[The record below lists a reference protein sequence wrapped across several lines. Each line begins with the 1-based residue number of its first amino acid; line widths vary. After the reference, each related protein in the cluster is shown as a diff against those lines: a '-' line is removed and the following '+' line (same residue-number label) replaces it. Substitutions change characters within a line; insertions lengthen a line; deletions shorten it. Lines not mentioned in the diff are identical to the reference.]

1 MTTTYSYTGSEQ
13 THDVSN
19 LDRISTTLWGA
30 GGEDGND
37 SAQGTGGAGG
47 LGGYAEA
54 EIDVSA
60 ISTLHIYVA
69 GGNGNIWGYN
79 DGEDATSASNDGG
92 NGAGETSIRVWLDEA
107 AGTLEAEEWDDTAES
122 WTSITAVAD
131 GGTATDWSLYDIDLT
146 SVAMVDVRAQLEFAH
161 PTDGLFDL
169 DVSLQRG
176 QESLLVEI
184 PEGETGPI
192 PSGLESWLEL
202 IVSASAVD
210 PQPSKGLVSRK
221 EVRR

>member
-92 NGAGETSIRVWLDEA
+92 NGAGETSIRDGENGVPFTTVKRQIRR
-107 AGTLEAEEWDDTAES
+107 TLLGSRSYPE
-122 WTSITAVAD
+122 
-131 GGTATDWSLYDIDLT
+131 TDVPYT
-146 SVAMVDVRAQLEFAH
+146 EYH
-161 PTDGLFDL
+161 T
-169 DVSLQRG
+169 
-176 QESLLVEI
+176 LLVTNE
-184 PEGETGPI
+184 
-192 PSGLESWLEL
+192 
-202 IVSASAVD
+202 D
-210 PQPSKGLVSRK
+210 PQSNEYRDFYRWEADVVFQGHEELP
-221 EVRR
+221 